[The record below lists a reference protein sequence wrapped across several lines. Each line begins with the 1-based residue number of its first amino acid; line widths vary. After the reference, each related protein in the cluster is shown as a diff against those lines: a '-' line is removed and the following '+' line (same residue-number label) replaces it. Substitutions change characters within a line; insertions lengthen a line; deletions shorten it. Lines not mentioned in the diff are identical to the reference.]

1 MKFIQFLV
9 LLLLIIPSVLAA
21 DIDTYSLDY
30 TIISDKISVKTT
42 IEFQESQTNLELT
55 LPQDAK
61 AIEVKELNFE
71 TIELSDSIKLI
82 IQNQEFNIV
91 ELQYITE
98 SLVEKSTDYFFITDL
113 SNIEANNINIK
124 LTLPEKAILKYPLT
138 SNQASIIPSTSKVTT
153 DGKSIM
159 IQWDKSDLISKTI
172 LVIYNQEESNSIL
185 LFILIPILIIAI
197 ALFFIKLKPKAIKQK
212 SSEKDITKNLF
223 EEEKKIV
230 EVLLENKEGIWQKQ
244 LQLKTGLTKVKLSR
258 KIRNLEEKGVLE
270 KIPYGNTNKIRLK
283 SA

>member
-1 MKFIQFLV
+1 MKFVQFLILFLV
-9 LLLLIIPSVLAA
+9 LIPSVLAA

-82 IQNQEFNIV
+82 IQNQEFNKV

-124 LTLPEKAILKYPLT
+124 LTLPEKATLKYPLT

-159 IQWDKSDLISKTI
+159 IKWDKSDLISKTL
-172 LVIYNQEESNSIL
+172 LVIYNQEETNYNL
-185 LFILIPILIIAI
+185 LFILIPILLIAL
-197 ALFFIKLKPKAIKQK
+197 LFFIKLKPKQIKATPT
-212 SSEKDITKNLF
+212 EKDITKNLF

>member
-1 MKFIQFLV
+1 MKFVQFLILFLV
-9 LLLLIIPSVLAA
+9 LIPSVLAT

-42 IEFQESQTNLELT
+42 IEFQELQNNLELI
-55 LPQDAK
+55 LPRDAK

-82 IQNQEFNIV
+82 IQNQEFNKV

-124 LTLPEKAILKYPLT
+124 LTLPEKATLKYPLT

-159 IQWDKSDLISKTI
+159 IKWDKSDLISKTL
-172 LVIYNQEESNSIL
+172 LVIYNQEETNYNL
-185 LFILIPILIIAI
+185 LFILIPILLIAL
-197 ALFFIKLKPKAIKQK
+197 LFFIKLKPKQIKATPT
-212 SSEKDITKNLF
+212 EKDITKNLF

>member
-1 MKFIQFLV
+1 MKFVQFLILFLV
-9 LLLLIIPSVLAA
+9 LIPSVLAA

-42 IEFQESQTNLELT
+42 IEFQEFQNNLELI
-55 LPQDAK
+55 LPRDAK

-82 IQNQEFNIV
+82 IQNQEFNKV

-124 LTLPEKAILKYPLT
+124 LTLPEKATLKYPLT

-159 IQWDKSDLISKTI
+159 IKWDKSDLISKTL
-172 LVIYNQEESNSIL
+172 LVIYNQEETNYNL
-185 LFILIPILIIAI
+185 LFILIPILLIAL
-197 ALFFIKLKPKAIKQK
+197 LFFIKLKPKQIKATPT
-212 SSEKDITKNLF
+212 EKDITKNLF